1 MIAGEKHDQSEVSA
15 DALNL
20 LKLLMKE
27 LPLKKAAA
35 VTAEQYDLKK
45 NHLYQLGLELKL

>member
-1 MIAGEKHDQSEVSA
+1 MIAGEKQDQTEVSA

-35 VTAEQYDLKK
+35 VTAEQYNLKK
-45 NHLYQLGLELKL
+45 NHLYQLGLELKP

>member
-1 MIAGEKHDQSEVSA
+1 LIAGQKQDQTDVSA

-20 LKLLMKE
+20 LKLLIRE

-35 VTAEQYDLKK
+35 VTAEQYGLKK
-45 NHLYQLGLELKL
+45 NQLYQLGLELQL